1 MKTTRN
7 TLILALAL
15 LTGAMAQEPTQ
26 GLTMIGR
33 LASVGVHANAQGKQ
47 QQYIVLQEKILFLLK
62 EPAEGRLIQDAPVQI
77 TGEIKGWNPQTG
89 VLLMEGTAQGP
100 VH

>member
-1 MKTTRN
+1 MKTHLTA
-7 TLILALAL
+7 ILTLAL
-15 LTGAMAQEPTQ
+15 LTVTSMAQEPTQ

-77 TGEIKGWNPQTG
+77 TGEIRGWNPQTG

-100 VH
+100 VQ